1 MEKEKTMTNPLQEH
15 KTVEVGYAIIGISQ
29 DEEEVLIVDYDSN
42 WVDEEEF
49 LHRSL
54 ITNYQDERSSYQ
66 QIMDWLQATIPHTAY
81 NLDQLEAVDFN
92 QEMKEEIN
100 RELARHNQALL
111 VRSIECID
119 GTHDLLAIAYDPA
132 REQEEE
138 LQYYLKHHVEALYM
152 GRVVQLY
159 QVPIQDAYEQA
170 DLSEF
175 LLEATPSFMDRA
187 LLVEDES
194 TILSE
199 LHKLGFVSIH
209 ELDIGRLQKEAQQ
222 MDQEQERGL

>member
-1 MEKEKTMTNPLQEH
+1 
-15 KTVEVGYAIIGISQ
+15 
-29 DEEEVLIVDYDSN
+29 
-42 WVDEEEF
+42 
-49 LHRSL
+49 
-54 ITNYQDERSSYQ
+54 
-66 QIMDWLQATIPHTAY
+66 
-81 NLDQLEAVDFN
+81 
-92 QEMKEEIN
+92 
-100 RELARHNQALL
+100 
-111 VRSIECID
+111 
-119 GTHDLLAIAYDPA
+119 
-132 REQEEE
+132 
-138 LQYYLKHHVEALYM
+138 LQYYLKHYVEALYM

-209 ELDIGRLQKEAQQ
+209 ELDLERHQEEAQQ
-222 MDQEQERGL
+222 MEQEQERGL

>member
-15 KTVEVGYAIIGISQ
+15 ETVEVGYAIIGISQ

-92 QEMKEEIN
+92 QEMIEEIN

-111 VRSIECID
+111 VQSIECID
-119 GTHDLLAIAYDPA
+119 GTNDLLAIAYDPV

-159 QVPIQDAYEQA
+159 QVPIQGAYEQA
-170 DLSEF
+170 NLSEF

-209 ELDIGRLQKEAQQ
+209 ELDLERHQEEAQQ

>member
-15 KTVEVGYAIIGISQ
+15 ETVEVGYAIIGISQ

-66 QIMDWLQATIPHTAY
+66 QIIDWLQATIPHTAY
-81 NLDQLEAVDFN
+81 NLDQLEVVDFN
-92 QEMKEEIN
+92 QETLEEIN
-100 RELARHNQALL
+100 RELARNNQALL
-111 VRSIECID
+111 VQSIECID
-119 GTHDLLAIAYDPA
+119 GTNDLLAIAYDPT
-132 REQEEE
+132 REQEED
-138 LQYYLKHHVEALYM
+138 LQYYLKHYVEALYM

-209 ELDIGRLQKEAQQ
+209 ELDIERHQEEAQQ
-222 MDQEQERGL
+222 MEQEQERGL

>member
-1 MEKEKTMTNPLQEH
+1 MEKAKTMTNTLQEH
-15 KTVEVGYAIIGISQ
+15 ETVEVGYAIIGISQ

-42 WVDEEEF
+42 WVDEEQF

-81 NLDQLEAVDFN
+81 NLDQLEVVDFN
-92 QEMKEEIN
+92 QETLEEIN
-100 RELARHNQALL
+100 RELVRHNQALW
-111 VRSIECID
+111 VQSIECID
-119 GTHDLLAIAYDPA
+119 GTHDLLAIAYDPT
-132 REQEEE
+132 REQEED
-138 LQYYLKHHVEALYM
+138 LQHYLKHHVEALYM

-209 ELDIGRLQKEAQQ
+209 ELDLERHQEEAQQ